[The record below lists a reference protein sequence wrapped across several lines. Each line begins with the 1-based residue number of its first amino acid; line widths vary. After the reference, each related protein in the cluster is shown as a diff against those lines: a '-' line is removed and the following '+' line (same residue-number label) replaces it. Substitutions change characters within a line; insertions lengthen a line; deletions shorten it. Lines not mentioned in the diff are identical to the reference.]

1 MWEYV
6 KFLEFPANVTRK
18 DPDLAALIVTQFGG
32 PDGELSASLRY
43 LSQMYTMPIPEA
55 KATLN
60 NIGTEELAHFEIIGT
75 LVYKLVS
82 GVPADVIK
90 QTRFAPHYAKWGRAN
105 FPEDSSGNP
114 FMSAFL
120 LPMKTQSPLLQKTW
134 QLNKKPG
141 PFMNICWI

>member
-6 KFLEFPANVTRK
+6 KFLEFPADVTRK

-82 GVPADVIK
+82 GVPADVRSEEHTSEL
-90 QTRFAPHYAKWGRAN
+90 QSRPHLVCR
-105 FPEDSSGNP
+105 
-114 FMSAFL
+114 L
-120 LPMKTQSPLLQKTW
+120 LLE
-134 QLNKKPG
+134 KKK
-141 PFMNICWI
+141 NT